1 MADFLAAAELRD
13 SSLQAVRVRLRPR
26 MTTTTNDS
34 AIAAALAGF
43 GVTRLMSYQI
53 TRHVKEGTLKIVLAD
68 FEPPPLPVHVVHRE
82 GRKATQKV
90 RSFLDMAIETL
101 RADRSLN

>member
-1 MADFLAAAELRD
+1 M
-13 SSLQAVRVRLRPR
+13 RLRPR

-68 FEPPPLPVHVVHRE
+68 FEPPPLPSPEDAAR
-82 GRKATQKV
+82 R
-90 RSFLDMAIETL
+90 
-101 RADRSLN
+101 RAP